1 MTMKKINI
9 LVNDLN
15 KLDNTM
21 AVSIVTGSSLFIYV
35 YWKGQVWIKVP
46 QDAAKIED
54 CFFIPAAIWPDPRI
68 QEEFFNIISR
78 LFSANQKGRVKW

>member
-21 AVSIVTGSSLFIYV
+21 AVSIVTGS
-35 YWKGQVWIKVP
+35 
-46 QDAAKIED
+46 
-54 CFFIPAAIWPDPRI
+54 
-68 QEEFFNIISR
+68 R